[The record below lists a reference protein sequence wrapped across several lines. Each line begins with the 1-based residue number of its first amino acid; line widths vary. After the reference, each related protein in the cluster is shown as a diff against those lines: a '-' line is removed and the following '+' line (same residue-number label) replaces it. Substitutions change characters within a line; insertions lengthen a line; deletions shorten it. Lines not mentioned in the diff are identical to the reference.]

1 MKFVLLFLALALIGS
16 DFYLMGGARR
26 QEFWRSTRPFF
37 LIVALSAAGVLAL
50 IWLGYSGLTLH
61 L

>member
-1 MKFVLLFLALALIGS
+1 MKFALLFLALALIGS
-16 DFYLMGGARR
+16 GFYLMGGKGR

-50 IWLGYSGLTLH
+50 IWLGYSGLTSPL
-61 L
+61 